1 MEVRFESMV
10 CLWDDAIPKM
20 FLEFV
25 NLLTL
30 ATSEEQLRRSV
41 KDFAEKHELDKF
53 FCYGFGSHHFYMQTL
68 HERPRNGDAEQSAV
82 SAFLTY
88 KQNGILTNEREK
100 RNRYYKHIVK
110 RHLNDIREHIGLSTN
125 EMERSYYNT
134 RYAVQLSI
142 YAEALG
148 IQEKYLERF
157 IQK

>member
-1 MEVRFESMV
+1 MSETSKIKSTTADKHLV
-10 CLWDDAIPKM
+10 CYYSSDVFIP
-20 FLEFV
+20 
-25 NLLTL
+25 NLLL
-30 ATSEEQLRRSV
+30 EEYISLRLP
-41 KDFAEKHELDKF
+41 DFMIPDIFIHLNAFPVTPNGKLDKNALPVPDF
-53 FCYGFGSHHFYMQTL
+53 KKSDNYCPPS
-68 HERPRNGDAEQSAV
+68 
-82 SAFLTY
+82 
-88 KQNGILTNEREK
+88 NEREK
-100 RNRYYKHIVK
+100 INRYYKYIVK

>member
-1 MEVRFESMV
+1 MIKIENSENILV
-10 CLWDDAIPKM
+10 
-20 FLEFV
+20 FV
-25 NLLTL
+25 T
-30 ATSEEQLRRSV
+30 QLS
-41 KDFAEKHELDKF
+41 
-53 FCYGFGSHHFYMQTL
+53 
-68 HERPRNGDAEQSAV
+68 
-82 SAFLTY
+82 
-88 KQNGILTNEREK
+88 ILVWYNKETNEREK